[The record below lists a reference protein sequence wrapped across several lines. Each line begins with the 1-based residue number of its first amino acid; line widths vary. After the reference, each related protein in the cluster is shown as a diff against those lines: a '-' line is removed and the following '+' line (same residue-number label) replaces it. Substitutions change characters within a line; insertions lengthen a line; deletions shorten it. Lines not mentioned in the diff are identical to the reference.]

1 MVLAFFLFAWIDDER
16 CNMMTAADSQDL
28 CADLAQDLQEF
39 WADYTGICP
48 ARIRVVAGEQ
58 TVAVCLER
66 VLTPA
71 EREMASTR
79 DGREMLKELEE
90 HILEQA
96 RPYLQQLVGSAVGQA
111 VSAVIHFDVAS
122 GNVLGFFRPA
132 QMI

>member
-1 MVLAFFLFAWIDDER
+1 
-16 CNMMTAADSQDL
+16 MMTTADSQDL
-28 CADLAQDLQEF
+28 CAHLAQALQEF
-39 WADYTGICP
+39 WEDYTGMRP
-48 ARIRVVAGEQ
+48 AHVRVVAGEQ

-96 RPYLQQLVGSAVGQA
+96 KPYLQQLVGRAMEREGILAQV
-111 VSAVIHFDVAS
+111 HFDVTS
-122 GNVLGFFRPA
+122 GNVLGLFQQA
-132 QMI
+132 